1 MNTILDFKGK
11 WDSYHMVVDLT
22 KFMETR
28 SITRMRKLVKYIRES
43 DTPEEL
49 TKISDWIQ
57 DFLGSYESDQRD
69 RKRLIDLYVRKV
81 KFLEIKLDRDIRLRD
96 NLQHYITFRKVNPD
110 YAEVNKRV
118 KAVRGELKRTKE
130 QIRYTEREYNRC
142 ERMKDFVTKVSEV
155 ING

>member
-1 MNTILDFKGK
+1 MNTILDFNGK

-28 SITRMRKLVKYIRES
+28 SITRMRKLMRYIRES

-57 DFLGSYESDQRD
+57 DFLGRYESDQRD

-81 KFLEIKLDRDIRLRD
+81 KFLEIELDRGIHLRD

-110 YAEVNKRV
+110 YAEVNERV
-118 KAVRGELKRTKE
+118 NVVREELKRTKE
-130 QIRYTEREYNRC
+130 QIRYTEREYIRC

>member
-11 WDSYHMVVDLT
+11 WDSYHMIVDLT
-22 KFMETR
+22 KLMETR
-28 SITRMRKLVKYIRES
+28 SMTRMRKLVKYIRES

-69 RKRLIDLYVRKV
+69 RKRLIDSYVKKV
-81 KFLEIKLDRDIRLRD
+81 KFFEIELNRDIHLRD
-96 NLQHYITFRKVNPD
+96 NLQHYIAFRKVNPD
-110 YAEVNKRV
+110 YAEVNERV

-130 QIRYTEREYNRC
+130 QIRYAERGYNRC
-142 ERMKDFVTKVSEV
+142 ERMKDFVRKVSEV
-155 ING
+155 VNG

>member
-11 WDSYHMVVDLT
+11 WDNYHMVVDLT

-28 SITRMRKLVKYIRES
+28 SITRMRKLMRYIRES

-81 KFLEIKLDRDIRLRD
+81 KFLEIELNRDIHLRD

-110 YAEVNKRV
+110 YADVNEHV
-118 KAVRGELKRTKE
+118 KIVREGLKRTKE
-130 QIRYTEREYNRC
+130 QIRYIEREYNRC

>member
-11 WDSYHMVVDLT
+11 WDSYHMVIDLT

-49 TKISDWIQ
+49 NKISDWIQ
-57 DFLGSYESDQRD
+57 DFLGSYESDQKD
-69 RKRLIDLYVRKV
+69 RKRLIDSYVRKV
-81 KFLEIKLDRDIRLRD
+81 KFLEIELNNDLYLRD
-96 NLQHYITFRKVNPD
+96 NLQHYIAFRKVNPD
-110 YAEVNKRV
+110 YAEANERV
-118 KAVRGELKRTKE
+118 KAVRGGLKRTKE
-130 QIRYTEREYNRC
+130 QIRYTEREYSHC